1 MSNSSAVAP
10 EMAFTFD
17 MDSSKAPYVLTVSAR
32 LTETPKMAP
41 ACKTGFFTR
50 FIMPCKGAVALSMMP
65 TVKFQALPTK
75 PCTFVSTFWIVA
87 VARSTASRSMWN
99 PVLVSR
105 SSRSLVCSML
115 LSNPERRF
123 WADCTPGPVL
133 SLTVASMA
141 ILKVS
146 EAICSLLSGLLLLF
160 ELHHHGGQTKR
171 SFTMWGVPDLARHY
185 AGALEDLVQKRC
197 APSGED

>member
-1 MSNSSAVAP
+1 
-10 EMAFTFD
+10 MAFTFD
-17 MDSSKAPYVLTVSAR
+17 MDSSKAPYVSTVFLR
-32 LTETPKMAP
+32 LSETPKIAP
-41 ACKTGFFTR
+41 ACTTGFPIVFA
-50 FIMPCKGAVALSMMP
+50 IMLLNGAVSLSTTPRVTFQTFPVKLRAL
-65 TVKFQALPTK
+65 
-75 PCTFVSTFWIVA
+75 VSTFWIVA
-87 VARSTASRSMWN
+87 VARSTASRSMWK

-105 SSRSLVCSML
+105 SNWSLVCSML

-171 SFTMWGVPDLARHY
+171 SFTMRGVPNLARHY